1 MEGPEGIWAGEKDK
15 RAEQKRRP
23 NETIVKSRLMDFSS
37 STDEAPTFACDLST
51 NGSLLEYIAYGFG
64 DDKLIV
70 MAGRI

>member
-37 STDEAPTFACDLST
+37 STDEAPAFACDLST
-51 NGSLLEYIAYGFG
+51 NGSLL
-64 DDKLIV
+64 K
-70 MAGRI
+70 